1 MSKFNLIRIIRYYS
15 STHPPPPNPT
25 PLTSTTLFLP
35 RRATNKEQSIQI
47 ASSSGLSDSDVDR
60 LVKEAEEF
68 ASADRD
74 RKAFVDAKND
84 GDSLMYSTEKSLH
97 EHKAKLDAKTIEEVE
112 TALKDVKEALEKES
126 DVENLKAKV
135 TALQNASMSI
145 GKAIYAAGSKTEE
158 KPVEEATEATKA
170 DSDDSKEKK

>member
-1 MSKFNLIRIIRYYS
+1 MSSCPANAYALPPHRYPPYF
-15 STHPPPPNPT
+15 TH
-25 PLTSTTLFLP
+25 
-35 RRATNKEQSIQI
+35 RATNKEQSIQI

-112 TALKDVKEALEKES
+112 TAIKEVKEALEKES

-145 GKAIYAAGSKTEE
+145 GKAIYAAGSKTEGE
-158 KPVEEATEATKA
+158 KPAEEATEATKA
-170 DSDDSKEKK
+170 DGDDKETKEKK

>member
-1 MSKFNLIRIIRYYS
+1 ML
-15 STHPPPPNPT
+15 TLPPHPT
-25 PLTSTTLFLP
+25 PLPLP
-35 RRATNKEQSIQI
+35 LPPLIFTRRATNKEQSIQI

-112 TALKDVKEALEKES
+112 TALKEVKEALEKES

-158 KPVEEATEATKA
+158 KPAEEATEATKA
-170 DSDDSKEKK
+170 NGDDDNKEKK